1 MTADDL
7 ARARRRYRR
16 LLLLYPRAH
25 RERYGREMEHAFL
38 TLLRMDTARHGRL
51 GTIRCWAGAV
61 ADAVRHGVVL
71 RLHGPD
77 STTHTGGREMM
88 GSLFTDLRFAVRSLL
103 RQPVFAFTAVATL
116 ALGIGANASV
126 FTIVDGFL
134 LTPLPYEEPEE
145 LVLLWAE
152 NPEMGWNNTDV
163 NVADAWDWRARVR
176 AFEDL
181 FVFNEENFNM
191 TGDGPPELVAG
202 IRTTPNAL
210 RLLGR
215 PPLLGRDFADDE
227 MGEGRDDVVVLA
239 HGFWERRFG
248 ADPDVLGATLVLDG
262 VQRTVVGVLPPDFL
276 FLDEVVD
283 LFIPWNLDPAT
294 AARGNHNAQA
304 VARLAEGATLD
315 QARAEA
321 RDVSAQLE
329 AEHPDHNQGWTVSVV
344 PAHEDMLGDIAR
356 QASLVLM
363 VAVAFVLLMA
373 CVNVANLLMARGG
386 ARRRE
391 FAVRS
396 ALGAGRGRVL
406 RQLLT
411 ESLVL
416 AAVGGGL
423 GILLAQWG
431 YRSIV
436 AALPS
441 TLPPVF
447 QFGMDGSVLA
457 YAVGVTLIS
466 AVLFG
471 LAPALRSTSGPMG
484 ELREGGRGSAGR
496 RSHRFGSTL
505 VVVQTALAVVLLVGG
520 GLLMKSIAGMRN
532 QDFGFDP
539 ENVLTVR
546 ISPPSTAYEDADD
559 LRAFWDA
566 VEDRVASRPGIVAV
580 GSTQSHPL
588 MGSNWGSSVRVAGP
602 DGEPSAERR
611 ARTTYASPGLFDALG
626 FEVVRGRG
634 LQETDADDAPR
645 VVVVNEAFVSS
656 YLGTDV
662 DPLSA
667 YLVGSEGQPDVPI
680 VGVIR
685 NVVERGV
692 DDPPEPATYYALE
705 QTVVRSRSLVVRTA
719 GPPRDFVPTVQEAVW
734 SVDPDLPV
742 YSVET
747 MTELVERRVGG
758 FAVIGYL
765 MATFAAMS
773 LVLGA
778 VGIYG
783 VTAYQAQQRT
793 AEIGVRVAMGAE
805 RADVIR
811 MVVGQGAWRAALGLA
826 IGLAAAFAMGGALSS
841 ILVGVRPTDP
851 ATFAGVVAL
860 LATVS
865 FLGLW
870 IPARKAARTDPVR
883 ALSAE

>member
-1 MTADDL
+1 
-7 ARARRRYRR
+7 
-16 LLLLYPRAH
+16 
-25 RERYGREMEHAFL
+25 
-38 TLLRMDTARHGRL
+38 
-51 GTIRCWAGAV
+51 
-61 ADAVRHGVVL
+61 
-71 RLHGPD
+71 
-77 STTHTGGREMM
+77 MM
-88 GSLFTDLRFAVRSLL
+88 GSLFTDVRFAVRALL
-103 RQPVFAFTAVATL
+103 RQPVFAVTAVATL

-134 LTPLPYEEPEE
+134 LTPLPYDDPEE
-145 LVLLWAE
+145 LVFLWAE
-152 NPEMGWNNTDV
+152 NPELGWQNTDV
-163 NVADAWDWRARVR
+163 NEADAWDWRARVR

-181 FVFNEENFNM
+181 AVFDSENFNM

-202 IRTTPNAL
+202 IRTTPNAF

-215 PPLLGRDFADDE
+215 APLLGRDFAEDE
-227 MGEGRDDVVVLA
+227 MGPGRDDVVVLA

-248 ADPDVLGATLVLDG
+248 ADVDALGATLVLDG
-262 VQRTVVGVLPPDFL
+262 IQRTVVGVMPPDFL
-276 FLDEVVD
+276 FLDESPD
-283 LFIPWNLDPAT
+283 LFIPLAVHPAN
-294 AARGNHNAQA
+294 APRGNHGANA
-304 VARLAEGATLD
+304 VARLADGATLQ
-315 QARAEA
+315 QARVEI
-321 RDVSAQLE
+321 RDVTAQLE
-329 AEHPDHNQGWTVSVV
+329 AEHPDLNAGWTASVV
-344 PAHEDMLGDIAR
+344 AAHEDLLGDVAR

-406 RQLLT
+406 RQLVT

-416 AAVGGGL
+416 AAAGGAL
-423 GILLAQWG
+423 GVLLAQWG
-431 YRSIV
+431 YRSIA

-441 TLPPVF
+441 GLPPVF
-447 QFGMDGSVLA
+447 RFEMDASVLA
-457 YAVGVTLIS
+457 YTVGITVLS
-466 AVLFG
+466 ALLFG
-471 LAPALRSTSGPMG
+471 LAPALRSTAGPMG
-484 ELREGGRGSAGR
+484 DLREGGRGTTGGR
-496 RSHRFGSTL
+496 SQRFGSTL
-505 VVVQTALAVVLLVGG
+505 VVIQTALAVVLLVGG

-532 QDFGFDP
+532 QDFGFDT

-546 ISPPSTAYEDADD
+546 VSPPATTYEGAAE

-566 VEDRVASRPGIVAV
+566 VEDRVAAQAGIEAV
-580 GSTQSHPL
+580 GTTQSHPL
-588 MGSNWGSSVRVAGP
+588 MGSNWGQSVRVAGP
-602 DGEPSAERR
+602 DGEPSPERR
-611 ARTTYASPGLFDALG
+611 VRTTYASAGLFDALG

-634 LQETDADDAPR
+634 LQETDADDAPA
-645 VVVVNEAFVSS
+645 VVVVNEAFVST

-667 YLVGSEGQPDVPI
+667 HLVGAEGEPDVPI
-680 VGVIR
+680 VGVVR

-692 DDPPEPATYYALE
+692 DDPPEPATYYSLR
-705 QTVVRSRSLVVRTA
+705 QRVVRGRSLVVRTA
-719 GPPRDFVPTVQEAVW
+719 GPPRDFVGTVQEAVW

-747 MTELVERRVGG
+747 MSELIQRRVGG

-765 MATFAAMS
+765 MGTFALMS

-783 VTAYQAQQRT
+783 VTAYQAQRRT

-805 RADVIR
+805 RSDVIR
-811 MVVGQGAWRAALGLA
+811 MVVGQGAWRAALGLV

-851 ATFAGVVAL
+851 ATFIGVTAVLAL
-860 LATVS
+860 VS
-865 FLGLW
+865 LFGLW
-870 IPARKAARTDPVR
+870 VPARKAARTDPVR